1 MPSLNFSWRICN
13 TYVFLPACVFS
24 AEPGYNAIE
33 YEAAVNSWVRR
44 VRILNA
50 DSGIKIYSSIFN
62 TVSDVEIGITPKPR
76 RGGRCV
82 YV

>member
-1 MPSLNFSWRICN
+1 LR
-13 TYVFLPACVFS
+13 ACGGVA

-62 TVSDVEIGITPKPR
+62 TVSDVEIGVTPRPR
-76 RGGRCV
+76 RGGRCGCV
-82 YV
+82 RRLLLWL

>member
-1 MPSLNFSWRICN
+1 MHQLLYY
-13 TYVFLPACVFS
+13 TTVPA

-76 RGGRCV
+76 RGGRWARMDAMQAAKQC
-82 YV
+82 